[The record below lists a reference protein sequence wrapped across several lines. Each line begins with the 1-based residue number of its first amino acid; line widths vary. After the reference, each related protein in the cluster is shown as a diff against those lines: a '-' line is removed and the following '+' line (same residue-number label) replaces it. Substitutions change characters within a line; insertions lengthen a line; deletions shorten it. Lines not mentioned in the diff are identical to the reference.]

1 MDLAAADDT
10 NVDTDNITSTTTGL
24 SIAGSGENGSSVQ
37 LYSWDDAGGDAD
49 GSVDD
54 GELTAVGTAGT
65 VTGGAFSIDIDLAE
79 GVHAV
84 VAKQTDVAGN
94 ESAASAALDITV
106 DTTADAAPT
115 GLDLAA
121 ADDTNVD
128 TDNITSTT
136 TGLSI
141 AGSGENGSSVQL
153 YSWDDAGGDAD
164 GSVDD
169 GELTAV
175 GTAGTVTGGAFSID
189 IDLAE
194 GVHAVVAK
202 QTDVAGNE
210 SAASAALDI
219 TVDTTA
225 AAPTGLDLAAAD
237 DTNVDTDNITS
248 TTTGLSIAGSGE
260 NGSSVQLYSWDD
272 AGGDADGSV
281 DDGELTAVGTAGTV
295 TGGAFSIDI
304 DLAEGVHA
312 VVAKQT
318 DVAGNESAAS
328 AALDITVD
336 TTAAAP
342 TGLDLAAADDTNVDT
357 DNITSTTTGLSI
369 AGSGENGS
377 SVQLYSWDDAGGDA
391 DGSVDDGEL
400 TAVGTAGTVTGG
412 AFSID
417 IDLAEGVHAVV
428 AKQTDV
434 AGNESAASAALDIT
448 VDTTADAAPTGLDLA
463 AADDTNVDTDNIT
476 STTTGLSIAG
486 SGENGSSVQLYS
498 WDDAGG
504 DADGSVDDGELTA
517 VGTAGTVT
525 GGAFSIDIDLAEGV
539 HAVVAKQTDVAGN
552 ESAASAALDITV
564 DTTAAA
570 PTGLDLAA
578 ADDTNVDTDNITS
591 TTTGL
596 SIAGSGENGS
606 SVQLYSWDDAGGD
619 ADGSVDDGELT
630 AVGTAGTVTGGAFSI
645 DIDLAEGVH
654 AVVAKQT
661 DVAGNESAASAALD
675 ITVDTT
681 ADAAPTGLD
690 LAAADDTNV
699 DTDNITSTTT
709 GLSIAGSGENGSSVQ
724 LYSWDDAG
732 GDADGSVDDGELT
745 AVGTAGT
752 VTGGAFSIDID
763 LAEGV
768 HAVVAKQT
776 DVAGNESAASAALD
790 ITVDTTADAAP
801 TGLDL
806 AAADDTNVDT
816 DNITSTTTGLSIA
829 GSGENGSSVQL
840 YSWDDAGG
848 DADGSVDDGE
858 LTAVGTAGTVT
869 GGAFSIDIDLAE
881 GVHAVVAKQTD
892 VAGNE
897 SAASAA
903 LDITVDTTADAAP
916 TQ

>member
-1 MDLAAADDT
+1 MPQSSNAAAHHDVDTTAAAPTGLDLAAADDT

-106 DTTADAAPT
+106 DTTAAAPT

-564 DTTAAA
+564 DTTADA
-570 PTGLDLAA
+570 PSFALNTDSGSLNSDGITNDATVDVTLAGDMASWEYSVDAGANWATGSGTSFEL
-578 ADDTNVDTDNITS
+578 ADDTVYAIGDVQVRQTD
-591 TTTGL
+591 
-596 SIAGSGENGS
+596 
-606 SVQLYSWDDAGGD
+606 
-619 ADGSVDDGELT
+619 
-630 AVGTAGTVTGGAFSI
+630 TAGNVST
-645 DIDLAEGVH
+645 
-654 AVVAKQT
+654 
-661 DVAGNESAASAALD
+661 AASN
-675 ITVDTT
+675 
-681 ADAAPTGLD
+681 
-690 LAAADDTNV
+690 AAAIT
-699 DTDNITSTTT
+699 TDMTACCSD
-709 GLSIAGSGENGSSVQ
+709 GLGSCR
-724 LYSWDDAG
+724 G
-732 GDADGSVDDGELT
+732 G
-745 AVGTAGT
+745 
-752 VTGGAFSIDID
+752 
-763 LAEGV
+763 
-768 HAVVAKQT
+768 
-776 DVAGNESAASAALD
+776 
-790 ITVDTTADAAP
+790 
-801 TGLDL
+801 
-806 AAADDTNVDT
+806 
-816 DNITSTTTGLSIA
+816 
-829 GSGENGSSVQL
+829 
-840 YSWDDAGG
+840 
-848 DADGSVDDGE
+848 
-858 LTAVGTAGTVT
+858 
-869 GGAFSIDIDLAE
+869 
-881 GVHAVVAKQTD
+881 
-892 VAGNE
+892 
-897 SAASAA
+897 
-903 LDITVDTTADAAP
+903 
-916 TQ
+916 

>member
-1 MDLAAADDT
+1 M
-10 NVDTDNITSTTTGL
+10 
-24 SIAGSGENGSSVQ
+24 
-37 LYSWDDAGGDAD
+37 
-49 GSVDD
+49 
-54 GELTAVGTAGT
+54 
-65 VTGGAFSIDIDLAE
+65 
-79 GVHAV
+79 
-84 VAKQTDVAGN
+84 AKQTDVAGN

-448 VDTTADAAPTGLDLA
+448 VDTTAAAPTGLDLA
-463 AADDTNVDTDNIT
+463 AADDTTVDTGSIT
-476 STTTGLSIAG
+476 STTAR
-486 SGENGSSVQLYS
+486 
-498 WDDAGG
+498 A
-504 DADGSVDDGELTA
+504 VDRRQWRDWF
-517 VGTAGTVT
+517 VCSRFTAGMM
-525 GGAFSIDIDLAEGV
+525 LAETLMGV
-539 HAVVAKQTDVAGN
+539 Q
-552 ESAASAALDITV
+552 SLMAS
-564 DTTAAA
+564 
-570 PTGLDLAA
+570 
-578 ADDTNVDTDNITS
+578 
-591 TTTGL
+591 
-596 SIAGSGENGS
+596 
-606 SVQLYSWDDAGGD
+606 
-619 ADGSVDDGELT
+619 
-630 AVGTAGTVTGGAFSI
+630 
-645 DIDLAEGVH
+645 
-654 AVVAKQT
+654 
-661 DVAGNESAASAALD
+661 
-675 ITVDTT
+675 
-681 ADAAPTGLD
+681 
-690 LAAADDTNV
+690 
-699 DTDNITSTTT
+699 
-709 GLSIAGSGENGSSVQ
+709 
-724 LYSWDDAG
+724 
-732 GDADGSVDDGELT
+732 
-745 AVGTAGT
+745 
-752 VTGGAFSIDID
+752 
-763 LAEGV
+763 
-768 HAVVAKQT
+768 
-776 DVAGNESAASAALD
+776 
-790 ITVDTTADAAP
+790 
-801 TGLDL
+801 
-806 AAADDTNVDT
+806 
-816 DNITSTTTGLSIA
+816 
-829 GSGENGSSVQL
+829 
-840 YSWDDAGG
+840 
-848 DADGSVDDGE
+848 
-858 LTAVGTAGTVT
+858 
-869 GGAFSIDIDLAE
+869 
-881 GVHAVVAKQTD
+881 
-892 VAGNE
+892 
-897 SAASAA
+897 
-903 LDITVDTTADAAP
+903 
-916 TQ
+916 